1 MKTVA
6 DGRARRGRA
15 LSLGT
20 SEAIRGFL
28 FVLPALVLLGI
39 FVYRP
44 LLETV
49 RLSFYDWNMVSP
61 TQTYVGWRNYAEL
74 WQSPGVRR
82 AVVNTGTYALWLGAL
97 VLVLP
102 TIATIALTYMRSFWR
117 RLFRVVLFLPNIIS
131 LATASVIWLW
141 IYNPIG
147 GFLAAVWAAL
157 DKFPVNWL
165 SNPRTALGAV
175 AVIVAWKAFGYNFL
189 LLTAGLAGVPQEV
202 VEAAR
207 VDGAEGWVLWRH
219 ILIPMLGPTIV
230 FVLSATLV
238 MAAEYVFTPV
248 HMLTEGGPINASTNV
263 VFEIWRQAFRWFRV
277 GYSSAIAVCVF
288 LLFLVITT
296 VQMLVSERVVSY
308 EER

>member
-1 MKTVA
+1 MA
-6 DGRARRGRA
+6 CLA
-15 LSLGT
+15 
-20 SEAIRGFL
+20 
-28 FVLPALVLLGI
+28 I

-44 LLETV
+44 LLETL
-49 RLSFYDWNMVSP
+49 RLSFYEWNMVSP
-61 TQTYVGWRNYAEL
+61 TQTYVGWRNYLEL
-74 WQSPGVRR
+74 LENPGVRR

-102 TIATIALTYMRSFWR
+102 TIAAIALTYMRRWWR
-117 RLFRVVLFLPNIIS
+117 RAFRVVLFLPNIIS
-131 LATASVIWLW
+131 LATAGVIWLW

-147 GFLAAVWAAL
+147 GLLASVWEAL
-157 DKFPVNWL
+157 GRFPVNWL
-165 SNPRTALGAV
+165 SNPGTALGAI

-189 LLTAGLAGVPQEV
+189 LLTAGLAGVPQEI

-207 VDGAEGWVLWRH
+207 VDGAEGWALWRH
-219 ILIPMLGPTIV
+219 ILLPLLGPTIV

-288 LLFLVITT
+288 ILFLVITT
-296 VQMLVSERVVSY
+296 VQLLVSERVVSY